1 MVERMETN
9 LKRDVIKEVR
19 AGNGR
24 VLLHDEVEERP
35 GSFAIVPIWETVT
48 EEDIM
53 TPRDVFDLMG
63 REGYRIDYGRVAIV
77 RDLAHRSSVSIP
89 DASTSDGRT
98 GATARC
104 TSATLRP
111 RSIAI

>member
-9 LKRDVIKEVR
+9 LKRDVVKEVR

-53 TPRDVFDLMG
+53 TPRDVFELME

-77 RDLAHRSSVSIP
+77 RDLIHCSHRSISDSV
-89 DASTSDGRT
+89 TSDRRT
-98 GATARC
+98 GAASCC
-104 TSATLRP
+104 TCTTL
-111 RSIAI
+111 

>member
-35 GSFAIVPIWETVT
+35 GSYAIVPIWETVT

-77 RDLAHRSSVSIP
+77 RNLIHRSSAPISDTSP
-89 DASTSDGRT
+89 SDGRT
-98 GATARC
+98 GATPCC
-104 TSATLRP
+104 TSATLRS